1 MQAGVGGGMKAGIN
15 IWRAL
20 RDIKDVHPA
29 WACVAERRYTEADLP
44 RPITRKEDV
53 GTLTGTKEFD
63 ESQVCGGSVHHLVCT
78 TQVYDCACAAMLTF
92 LNQAATVRL
101 CMCSICNEAYAVR
114 PSQPIR

>member
-1 MQAGVGGGMKAGIN
+1 MKAGVN

-29 WACVAERRYTEADLP
+29 WACVAEQRYTEANLP

-63 ESQVCGGSVHHLVCT
+63 DSQVGRVEGVLIVLG
-78 TQVYDCACAAMLTF
+78 YWMLWP
-92 LNQAATVRL
+92 
-101 CMCSICNEAYAVR
+101 C
-114 PSQPIR
+114 

>member
-1 MQAGVGGGMKAGIN
+1 MKAGIN

-29 WACVAERRYTEADLP
+29 WACVAQQRYTEADLP

-63 ESQVCGGSVHHLVCT
+63 ERQVSNT
-78 TQVYDCACAAMLTF
+78 ST
-92 LNQAATVRL
+92 
-101 CMCSICNEAYAVR
+101 
-114 PSQPIR
+114 

>member
-1 MQAGVGGGMKAGIN
+1 MKAGIN

-29 WACVAERRYTEADLP
+29 WACVAEQRYTEADLP

-63 ESQVCGGSVHHLVCT
+63 ERQVRRCVDLVGVFLRALRAKTTAGVLVAPGNWLVC
-78 TQVYDCACAAMLTF
+78 CW
-92 LNQAATVRL
+92 
-101 CMCSICNEAYAVR
+101 
-114 PSQPIR
+114 